1 MGSISDRR
9 IPWWWRWIRIGLDL
23 IVIQVAFALAYLM
36 RYRWEWFR
44 EITFDAPFSAY
55 IPFQIAWTVLL
66 LLMFR
71 LDRVYPPQMGAPWL
85 EEMYRILNA
94 VAKSTLVLMAV
105 VFFSQSLFYSRLMF
119 LEAALLA
126 VLLLGILR
134 FFESRAERIMRRRGI
149 GVVRALIVGAGDLGR
164 AVMRAA
170 LARPELGYRI
180 VGFVDDDPEKARTD
194 IGPFRARGTLEDL
207 PKVLREDRVDEVIIT
222 LPMAFYD
229 RIQEVIRHCEARR
242 IPVRIVPDPFQLA
255 LSRLDMRDLD
265 GIPLIGVREA
275 RFSPWQFRLKRAM
288 DLVLAALLLLLSAP
302 LMALIALAIK
312 LDSPGPVIFRQVRVG
327 KEGRLFTMYK
337 FRTMRV
343 GAEQEQERLRAL
355 NEASGPLFKIRND
368 PRVTRVGRILRRLSL
383 DELPQLIN
391 VLKGEMSLVGPRPPV
406 PAEVEAYK
414 PWQRQRLAAVPGM
427 TGLWQISGRSDLTF
441 DEMCLLDIYYI
452 ENWSPLLDLE
462 IMLRTIPRVL
472 MGEGAY

>member
-1 MGSISDRR
+1 MDRR
-9 IPWWWRWIRIGLDL
+9 IPGWWRWVRVGLDL
-23 IVIQVAFALAYLM
+23 VVIQVAFVLAYWM

-55 IPFQIAWTVLL
+55 IPFQIAWTLL
-66 LLMFR
+66 LLLTFR
-71 LDRVYPPQMGAPWL
+71 LDRVYPPQMGTAWL

-94 VAKSTLVLMAV
+94 VAKSTLALMAV

-119 LEAALLA
+119 LEAALLV
-126 VLLLGILR
+126 VLLLGGLR
-134 FFESRAERIMRRRGI
+134 FVESRVERHLRRRGV

-180 VGFVDDDPEKARTD
+180 LGFVDDDPEKAHTD
-194 IGPFRARGTLEDL
+194 IGPFRALGTVADL
-207 PKVLREDRVDEVIIT
+207 PRVLAEHPIDEVIIT
-222 LPMAFYD
+222 LPMAFYE
-229 RIQEVIRHCEARR
+229 RIQEVVRCCEAHR
-242 IPVRIVPDPFQLA
+242 IPARMVPDPFQLA
-255 LSRLDMRDLD
+255 LSRLDVRDLD
-265 GIPLIGVREA
+265 GIPLIGVREV
-275 RFSPWQFRLKRAM
+275 RLSPAQIRLKRAM
-288 DLVLAALLLLLSAP
+288 DLALGSLLLLMATP
-302 LMALIALAIK
+302 LMALIALAIR

-327 KEGRLFTMYK
+327 KDGRLFTMYK

-343 GAEQEQERLRAL
+343 GAEQEQEQLRAL

-391 VLKGEMSLVGPRPPV
+391 VLKGEMSLVGPRPPL
-406 PAEVEAYK
+406 PSEVEAYK
-414 PWQRQRLAAVPGM
+414 PWQRQRLSAVPGM

-452 ENWSPLLDLE
+452 ENWSPMLDLE
-462 IMLRTIPRVL
+462 IILWTIPRIL
-472 MGEGAY
+472 TGEGAY

>member
-1 MGSISDRR
+1 MDRR
-9 IPWWWRWIRIGLDL
+9 IPGWWRWVRVGLDL
-23 IVIQVAFALAYLM
+23 VVIQVAFVLAYWM

-55 IPFQIAWTVLL
+55 IPFQIAWTLL
-66 LLMFR
+66 LLLTFR
-71 LDRVYPPQMGAPWL
+71 VDRVYPPQMGAAWL

-94 VAKSTLVLMAV
+94 VAKSTLALMAV

-119 LEAALLA
+119 LEAALLV
-126 VLLLGILR
+126 VLLLGGLR
-134 FFESRAERIMRRRGI
+134 FVESRVERHLRRRGV

-180 VGFVDDDPEKARTD
+180 LGFVDDDPEKAHTD
-194 IGPFRARGTLEDL
+194 IGPFRALGTVADL
-207 PKVLREDRVDEVIIT
+207 PRVLAEHPIDEVIIT
-222 LPMAFYD
+222 LPMAFYE
-229 RIQEVIRHCEARR
+229 RIQEVVRYCEAHR
-242 IPVRIVPDPFQLA
+242 IPARMVPDPFQLA
-255 LSRLDMRDLD
+255 LSRLDVRDLD
-265 GIPLIGVREA
+265 GIPLIGVREV
-275 RFSPWQFRLKRAM
+275 RLSPAQIRLKRAM
-288 DLVLAALLLLLSAP
+288 DLALGSLLLWMAAP
-302 LMALIALAIK
+302 LMALIALAIR

-327 KEGRLFTMYK
+327 KDGRLFTMYK

-343 GAEQEQERLRAL
+343 GAEQEQEQLRAL

-391 VLKGEMSLVGPRPPV
+391 VLKGEMSLVGPRPPL
-406 PAEVEAYK
+406 PSEVEAYK
-414 PWQRQRLAAVPGM
+414 PWQRQRLSAVPGM

-452 ENWSPLLDLE
+452 ENWSPMLDLE
-462 IMLRTIPRVL
+462 IILRTIPRIL
-472 MGEGAY
+472 TGEGAY

>member
-1 MGSISDRR
+1 MGRR
-9 IPWWWRWIRIGLDL
+9 IPGWWRWVRVGLDL
-23 IVIQVAFALAYLM
+23 VVIQVAFVLAYWM

-55 IPFQIAWTVLL
+55 IPFQIAWTLL
-66 LLMFR
+66 LLLTFC
-71 LDRVYPPQMGAPWL
+71 LDRVYPPQMGAAWL

-94 VAKSTLVLMAV
+94 VAKSTLALMAV

-119 LEAALLA
+119 LEAALLV
-126 VLLLGILR
+126 VLLLGGLR
-134 FFESRAERIMRRRGI
+134 FVESRVERHLRRRGV

-180 VGFVDDDPEKARTD
+180 LGFLDDDPEKAHTD
-194 IGPFRARGTLEDL
+194 IGPFRALGTVADL
-207 PKVLREDRVDEVIIT
+207 PRVLAEHPIDEVIIT
-222 LPMAFYD
+222 LPMASYE
-229 RIQEVIRHCEARR
+229 RIQEVVRHCEARR
-242 IPVRIVPDPFQLA
+242 IPARMVPDPFQLA
-255 LSRLDMRDLD
+255 LSRLDVRDLD
-265 GIPLIGVREA
+265 GIPLIGVREVRLSSA
-275 RFSPWQFRLKRAM
+275 QIRLKRAM
-288 DLVLAALLLLLSAP
+288 DLALGSLLLWMAAP
-302 LMALIALAIK
+302 LMALIALAIR

-327 KEGRLFTMYK
+327 KDGRLFTMYK

-343 GAEQEQERLRAL
+343 GAEQEQEQLRAL

-391 VLKGEMSLVGPRPPV
+391 VLKGEMSLVGPRPPL
-406 PAEVEAYK
+406 PSEVEAYK
-414 PWQRQRLAAVPGM
+414 PWQRQRLSAVPGM

-452 ENWSPLLDLE
+452 ENWSPMLDLE
-462 IMLRTIPRVL
+462 IILRTIPRVL

>member
-1 MGSISDRR
+1 MDRR
-9 IPWWWRWIRIGLDL
+9 IPGWWRWVRVGLDL
-23 IVIQVAFALAYLM
+23 VVIQVAFVLAYWM

-55 IPFQIAWTVLL
+55 IPFQIAWTLL
-66 LLMFR
+66 LLLTFR
-71 LDRVYPPQMGAPWL
+71 LDRVYPPQMGAAWL

-94 VAKSTLVLMAV
+94 VAKSTLALMAV

-119 LEAALLA
+119 LEAALLV
-126 VLLLGILR
+126 VLLLGGLR
-134 FFESRAERIMRRRGI
+134 FVESRVERHLRRRGV

-180 VGFVDDDPEKARTD
+180 LGFVDDDPEKAHTD
-194 IGPFRARGTLEDL
+194 IGPFRALGTVADL
-207 PKVLREDRVDEVIIT
+207 PRVLAEHPIDEVIIT
-222 LPMAFYD
+222 LPMAFYE
-229 RIQEVIRHCEARR
+229 RIQEVVRCCEAHR
-242 IPVRIVPDPFQLA
+242 IPARMVPDPFQLA
-255 LSRLDMRDLD
+255 LSRLDVRDLD
-265 GIPLIGVREA
+265 GLPLIGVREV
-275 RFSPWQFRLKRAM
+275 RLSPAQIRLKRAM
-288 DLVLAALLLLLSAP
+288 DLALGSLLLLMAAP
-302 LMALIALAIK
+302 LMALIALAIR

-327 KEGRLFTMYK
+327 KDGRLFTMYK

-343 GAEQEQERLRAL
+343 GAEQEQEQLRAL

-391 VLKGEMSLVGPRPPV
+391 VLKGEMSLVGPRPPL
-406 PAEVEAYK
+406 PSEVEAYK
-414 PWQRQRLAAVPGM
+414 PWQRQRLSAVPGM

-452 ENWSPLLDLE
+452 ENWSPMLDLE
-462 IMLRTIPRVL
+462 IILRTIPRIL
-472 MGEGAY
+472 TGEGAY

>member
-1 MGSISDRR
+1 MGDRKVPR
-9 IPWWWRWIRIGLDL
+9 GWKWLRIGLDL
-23 IVIQVAFALAYLM
+23 MVIQAAFVLAYFM

-66 LLMFR
+66 LVTFR

-85 EEMYRILNA
+85 EEMYRVLNA

-119 LEAALLA
+119 LEAALLVVWMLGA
-126 VLLLGILR
+126 LRLL
-134 FFESRAERIMRRRGI
+134 ESRVERMLRRRGL

-180 VGFVDDDPEKARTD
+180 IGFVDDDPEKARTD

-207 PKVLREDRVDEVIIT
+207 PRVLREEAVDEVIIT
-222 LPMAFYD
+222 LPLAFYD
-229 RIQEVIRHCEARR
+229 RIQEVVQHCEAHRV
-242 IPVRIVPDPFQLA
+242 PVRIVPDPFQLT
-255 LSRLDMRDLD
+255 LSRLDVRDLD
-265 GIPLIGVREA
+265 GIPLIGIREA
-275 RFSPWQFRLKRAM
+275 RFSPWQFRIKRAM
-288 DLVLAALLLLLSAP
+288 DLILATVLLILAAP
-302 LMALIALAIK
+302 LMALIALAIR

-327 KEGRLFTMYK
+327 KDGRLFTMYK

-383 DELPQLIN
+383 DELPQLVN

-406 PAEVEAYK
+406 PSEVEAYK
-414 PWQRQRLAAVPGM
+414 PWQRQRLSAIPGM

-462 IMLRTIPRVL
+462 IMLRTIPRVI

>member
-1 MGSISDRR
+1 MDRR
-9 IPWWWRWIRIGLDL
+9 IPGWWRWVRVGLDL
-23 IVIQVAFALAYLM
+23 VVIQVAFVLAYWM

-55 IPFQIAWTVLL
+55 IPFQIAWTLL
-66 LLMFR
+66 LLLTFR
-71 LDRVYPPQMGAPWL
+71 LDRVYPPQMGAAWL

-94 VAKSTLVLMAV
+94 VAKSTLALMAV

-119 LEAALLA
+119 LEAALLV
-126 VLLLGILR
+126 VLLLGGLR
-134 FFESRAERIMRRRGI
+134 FVESRVERHLRRRGV

-180 VGFVDDDPEKARTD
+180 LGFVDDDPEKAHTD
-194 IGPFRARGTLEDL
+194 IGPFRALGTVADL
-207 PKVLREDRVDEVIIT
+207 PRVLAEHPIDEVIIT
-222 LPMAFYD
+222 LPMAFYE
-229 RIQEVIRHCEARR
+229 RIQEVVRCCEAHR
-242 IPVRIVPDPFQLA
+242 IPARMVPDPFQLA
-255 LSRLDMRDLD
+255 LSRLDVRDLD
-265 GIPLIGVREA
+265 GIPLIGVREV
-275 RFSPWQFRLKRAM
+275 RLSPAQIRLKRAM
-288 DLVLAALLLLLSAP
+288 DLALGSLLLLMAAP
-302 LMALIALAIK
+302 LMALIALAIR

-327 KEGRLFTMYK
+327 KDGRLFTMYK

-343 GAEQEQERLRAL
+343 GAEQEQEQLRAL

-391 VLKGEMSLVGPRPPV
+391 VLKGEMSLVGPRPPL
-406 PAEVEAYK
+406 PSEVEAYK
-414 PWQRQRLAAVPGM
+414 PWQRQRLSAVPGM

-452 ENWSPLLDLE
+452 ENWSPMLDLE
-462 IMLRTIPRVL
+462 IILRTIPRIL
-472 MGEGAY
+472 TGEGAY